1 MSGLPERDHGVIT
14 RHEVYHAVQKLVKD
28 KWPDRDVETI
38 VLPGMDRSDAKPG
51 YVLFRERTLYK

>member
-14 RHEVYHAVQKLVKD
+14 RHEVYHAVQNLVKD

-38 VLPGMDRSDAKPG
+38 VLPGMDRSDSTPG
-51 YVLFRERTLYK
+51 YVLFK